1 MIGKSLVQSMNLA
14 SPLDVTVRDRL
25 AHLRFASAGVGCGGT
40 RETGVLTWMR
50 SMGRRLG
57 AIALLA
63 MLVRAIIPAG
73 YMLAQADTG
82 SGRYLTVE
90 MCDGHAD
97 QAQVID
103 LDTGKLVD
111 LSKLPKNVKSETET
125 APCVFAGA
133 TAVEAPDAVAELV
146 EFRVSHQVDFAI
158 VRDLRP
164 GRGIAAPPP
173 PSTGPP
179 SLI

>member
-1 MIGKSLVQSMNLA
+1 M
-14 SPLDVTVRDRL
+14 
-25 AHLRFASAGVGCGGT
+25 
-40 RETGVLTWMR
+40 LTWMR
-50 SMGRRLG
+50 HAGRRLG

-73 YMLAQADTG
+73 YMLAEADTG

-90 MCDGHAD
+90 MCDGHD
-97 QAQVID
+97 SKAQVID

-111 LSKLPKNVKSETET
+111 LSKLPKSAKTDNNS

-133 TAVEAPDAVAELV
+133 TAIESPVAVAEPV
-146 EFRVSHQVDFAI
+146 EFRISHEIDFAV

>member
-1 MIGKSLVQSMNLA
+1 
-14 SPLDVTVRDRL
+14 
-25 AHLRFASAGVGCGGT
+25 
-40 RETGVLTWMR
+40 
-50 SMGRRLG
+50 MGRRLG
-57 AIALLA
+57 ALALLA

-73 YMLAQADTG
+73 YMIAQADTG

-90 MCDGHAD
+90 MCDGHNA

-103 LDTGKLVD
+103 LDTGKTVD
-111 LSKLPKNVKSETET
+111 LSKLPKSDKTDASS
-125 APCVFAGA
+125 PCVFAA
-133 TAVEAPDAVAELV
+133 VVAMAPPLSAAEPIEFLTA
-146 EFRVSHQVDFAI
+146 HQVDFAV

>member
-1 MIGKSLVQSMNLA
+1 M
-14 SPLDVTVRDRL
+14 
-25 AHLRFASAGVGCGGT
+25 
-40 RETGVLTWMR
+40 LTWMR
-50 SMGRRLG
+50 HAGRRLG

-73 YMLAQADTG
+73 YMLAEADTG

-90 MCDGHAD
+90 MCDGHAT

-111 LSKLPKNVKSETET
+111 LSKLPKSAKTDNNS

-133 TAVEAPDAVAELV
+133 TVIESPVAVAEPV
-146 EFRVSHQVDFAI
+146 EFRVSHEIDFTV

>member
-1 MIGKSLVQSMNLA
+1 
-14 SPLDVTVRDRL
+14 
-25 AHLRFASAGVGCGGT
+25 
-40 RETGVLTWMR
+40 VLIWMR
-50 SMGRRLG
+50 RMGRRLG

-73 YMLAQADTG
+73 YMLAEADTG

-90 MCDGHAD
+90 MCDKHHGQ

-103 LDTGKLVD
+103 LDTGKVVD
-111 LSKLPKNVKSETET
+111 PATLPKNAKSESKSS
-125 APCVFAGA
+125 PCVFASAAA
-133 TAVEAPDAVAELV
+133 TAPPLAAAEPV
-146 EFRVSHQVDFAI
+146 EFRVAHQIDFAF

>member
-1 MIGKSLVQSMNLA
+1 
-14 SPLDVTVRDRL
+14 
-25 AHLRFASAGVGCGGT
+25 
-40 RETGVLTWMR
+40 
-50 SMGRRLG
+50 MGRRLG

-73 YMLAQADTG
+73 YMLAEADTG

-90 MCDGHAD
+90 MCDGHAT
-97 QAQVID
+97 QAQLID

-111 LSKLPKNVKSETET
+111 LSKLPKSAKTDNNS

-133 TAVEAPDAVAELV
+133 TVIESPVAVAEPV
-146 EFRVSHQVDFAI
+146 EFRVSHEIDFAV

>member
-1 MIGKSLVQSMNLA
+1 MLG
-14 SPLDVTVRDRL
+14 
-25 AHLRFASAGVGCGGT
+25 
-40 RETGVLTWMR
+40 WMR
-50 SMGRRLG
+50 QMGRRLG

-73 YMLAQADTG
+73 YMLAEADTG

-90 MCDGHAD
+90 MCDGHS
-97 QAQVID
+97 AQTQIID
-103 LDTGKLVD
+103 LDTGKSVE
-111 LSKLPKNVKSETET
+111 LSKLPKNAKKTGSDTS
-125 APCVFAGA
+125 PCVFAGVVA
-133 TAVEAPDAVAELV
+133 MAPPISAAEPV
-146 EFRVSHQVDFAI
+146 EFRVSHQVDFAF

>member
-1 MIGKSLVQSMNLA
+1 M
-14 SPLDVTVRDRL
+14 
-25 AHLRFASAGVGCGGT
+25 
-40 RETGVLTWMR
+40 LTWMR
-50 SMGRRLG
+50 SIGRRLG

-73 YMLAQADTG
+73 YMLAEADTG
-82 SGRYLTVE
+82 AGRYLTVE
-90 MCDGHAD
+90 MCDGHAK
-97 QAQVID
+97 AQVID
-103 LDTGKLVD
+103 LDTGELIDV
-111 LSKLPKNVKSETET
+111 SKLPKNAKSESET
-125 APCVFAGA
+125 SPCVFAGA
-133 TAVEAPDAVAELV
+133 TAIELPVATAKPV
-146 EFRVSHQVDFAI
+146 EFRVAHQVDFVV